1 MRVDY
6 NSEIHK
12 PLDKRDSEALA
23 YWINHG
29 FKLRVDE
36 NFHVYVKNKWIG
48 DCKPKSLSK
57 SNLIPIW

>member
-6 NSEIHK
+6 NLKIHK
-12 PLDKRDSEALA
+12 PLDKRDSEAFA

-36 NFHVYVKNKWIG
+36 NFHVYVRNKWIG
-48 DCKPKSLSK
+48 DCKPIRK
-57 SNLIPIW
+57 